1 VYRESTASSW
11 ETPSTWDA
19 VDGKTVMVTSTRR
32 AGPAKSG
39 VELGESVKARD
50 VGEEGPLPCIL
61 LRSMDKGR
69 GPGVELQSKAEFP
82 GAEESIAIVV
92 EVA

>member
-39 VELGESVKARD
+39 VELGEGVKARG
-50 VGEEGPLPCIL
+50 VGEGPLPCIL
-61 LRSMDKGR
+61 LRSMDRGR
-69 GPGVELQSKAEFP
+69 GPEGELQSKAEFP
-82 GAEESIAIVV
+82 GAEESSATVV